1 MSMSTDNDILEYM
14 PDLNDYGIQ
23 GFSNEH
29 AKTRNDI
36 LRRLRI
42 EWYPRHRGNASTEM
56 NASLLTESQFT
67 RVAVFHVLSY
77 YILPKLT
84 QFTTDGDRFRVM
96 LDFYKDRYEEEFD
109 LILRDGIEYDA
120 DSSGAI
126 TDSEKSPE
134 VFLKLER

>member
-1 MSMSTDNDILEYM
+1 MSTDNDILEYM

-23 GFSNEH
+23 GFSDEH

-42 EWYPRHRGNASTEM
+42 EWYPRHRGHSSSEM
-56 NASLLTESQFT
+56 DVSKLTESQFT

-84 QFTTDGDRFRVM
+84 QFTTDGDRFQVM
-96 LDFYKDRYEEEFD
+96 LDFYKGRYEEEFN
-109 LILRDGIEYDA
+109 LILRDGIEYDEDG
-120 DSSGAI
+120 DSTV
-126 TDSEKSPE
+126 TDSEKAPE